1 MNSVSF
7 IQDYWIYLT
16 IPVVSALVGYG
27 TNWLAVK
34 MMMWPVEFKGLGPL
48 GWQGVVPANSGKMAR
63 IVVEHSVKQVLTQ
76 QELIDRIDPL
86 ELIESVNYRLEPIV
100 EDLVDEVMTQTSNYG
115 LPVGNLVWSAS
126 PIWLKNK
133 VYREVKKKLPEII
146 VKIIDDLKQNIDEL
160 IDINELVAEKLA
172 NDKHLLIEIF
182 MTAGKKEFTFVERS
196 GLYFGLPLGIP
207 VMFIWYFYP
216 VWWILPLFGFLVGY
230 ITNSLAIYLVFK
242 PLQPKTI
249 GPFTFQG
256 LFIKRQK
263 EISRYYGHVFA
274 NDLIRGEVLVA
285 RMLKEQHSVERLRQL
300 IQREV
305 NHGIDTYQGSLKT
318 LTVMS
323 MGFHEYAR
331 ISRIISDRAFKELLH
346 PDKRSFQYL
355 DQALDIENTI
365 ATRVGN
371 LPPEEFYQLLYPVI
385 EEDEWKLIAVG
396 AVLGLCAG
404 LLQLLVLGSH

>member
-1 MNSVSF
+1 MNTASF
-7 IQDYWIYLT
+7 IQDYWVYLT
-16 IPVVSALVGYG
+16 IPVVSALVGYT

-48 GWQGVVPANSGKMAR
+48 GWQGVVPANSAKMAR
-63 IVVEHSVKQVLTQ
+63 IVVEHSIKQVLTQ

-100 EDLVDEVMTQTSNYG
+100 EDLVDEVMTEASNYG
-115 LPVGNLVWSAS
+115 LPVGNLVWGAS

-133 VYREVKKKLPEII
+133 VYREVKNKLPEII

-160 IDINELVAEKLA
+160 IDINELVAEKLT
-172 NDKHLLIEIF
+172 NDKHLLIDIF
-182 MTAGKKEFTFVERS
+182 LTAGKKEFTFVERS

-274 NDLIRGEVLVA
+274 NDLVKGEVLVA

-305 NHGIDTYQGSLKT
+305 NHGIDTYQGSLQT

-331 ISRIISDRAFKELLH
+331 IARIISDRAFKELLH
-346 PDKRSFQYL
+346 PEKRSFQYL

-404 LLQLLVLGSH
+404 FLQLLVLGSG